1 MREIDRLAQML
12 KEAHI
17 PFDLY
22 LDGPTGAQRKHLLH
36 PKFDS
41 HVCSVIQGY
50 NTYGNE
56 QNLLEIFGLT
66 DTEDDVEGWLSASE
80 VFDRIK
86 AHWGG
91 TPAHVEG

>member
-1 MREIDRLAQML
+1 MKEIDRLAQML

-22 LDGPTGAQRKHLLH
+22 LDGPTGAQRRHLLY
-36 PKFDS
+36 PS
-41 HVCSVIQGY
+41 YAGHVCSVIQGY
-50 NTYGNE
+50 GTYGGN

-66 DTEDDVEGWLSASE
+66 GTDNDVEGWLSAAE
-80 VFDRIK
+80 VFRRIK

-91 TPAHVEG
+91 TPTRVEG